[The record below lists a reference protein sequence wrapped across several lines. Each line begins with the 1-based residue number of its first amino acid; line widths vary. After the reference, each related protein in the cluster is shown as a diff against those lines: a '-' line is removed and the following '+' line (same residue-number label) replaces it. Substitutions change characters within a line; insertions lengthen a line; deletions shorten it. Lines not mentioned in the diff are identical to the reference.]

1 MTLPNG
7 KSGSKFA
14 LVLAV
19 VCIVAGVPGCLRA
32 TVQDDLLD
40 FALRDL
46 DGNRVSLSDER
57 FEGKVVLVELWGTWC
72 PPCLVQMPY
81 LIRWQ
86 ETYRDRGFEIVALEF
101 AAFLTASKKEYEKS
115 LKKSLEAA
123 GVNYTVIQAGETT
136 DVGDVLP
143 QLRNFQGFPTSIFIG
158 RDGLVKHMKS
168 GFHESEVSYYEK
180 TIEGLLEGT
189 AASVN

>member
-1 MTLPNG
+1 MRATFL
-7 KSGSKFA
+7 KIA
-14 LVLAV
+14 LVLALV
-19 VCIVAGVPGCLRA
+19 YAVAGLPGCLRA

-40 FALRDL
+40 FTLRDL

-72 PPCLVQMPY
+72 PPCLLQIPY

-101 AAFLTASKKEYEKS
+101 AAFKASPKKEYEKS

-143 QLRNFQGFPTSIFIG
+143 QLRNFQGFPTSIFSG
-158 RDGLVKHMKS
+158 RDGLV
-168 GFHESEVSYYEK
+168 
-180 TIEGLLEGT
+180 
-189 AASVN
+189 